1 MIFVGF
7 GFLMVFLK
15 THMWTSVGFNY
26 LIACWVIQLAV
37 ILIPFWRMVMEK
49 HWDYIN
55 TDMGILINA
64 DFCAGAV
71 LITFG
76 VLLGKVS
83 WGQLFFLGTFECF
96 FYCLNLAILEVALRV
111 NDIGGSMGIH
121 TFGAFFGLAAS
132 FWFQPKV
139 GIENAQGRC
148 GGGYNSQTLAMIGTL
163 FLFMFWPSFNSA
175 MLTGVLQQRGVVNT
189 YIAISASCLTSC
201 FVATI
206 IKGKFDMEV
215 MLNSTL
221 AGGVAIGA
229 CCDMITYGVYS
240 FLIGMIAGTISCL
253 GYLKANASAQSTI
266 KLHDTCGVQFLHGWP
281 GVLGGICSSICA
293 AAIPYF
299 ENDNGMAIQ
308 SLFPLVKASGCTDAD
323 TLYTCRT
330 AHEQA
335 AFQIAA
341 LGVTLGIAILS
352 GILFG
357 WIASRIP
364 FPENFFDDSVNFE
377 HVDFNDDIAKYSV
390 ENHQHVLDTDRNK
403 VAAAE

>member
-26 LIACWVIQLAV
+26 LIACWVIQLAI

-76 VLLGKVS
+76 VILGKVS

-139 GIENAQGRC
+139 GIENA
-148 GGGYNSQTLAMIGTL
+148 
-163 FLFMFWPSFNSA
+163 
-175 MLTGVLQQRGVVNT
+175 
-189 YIAISASCLTSC
+189 
-201 FVATI
+201 
-206 IKGKFDMEV
+206 
-215 MLNSTL
+215 
-221 AGGVAIGA
+221 
-229 CCDMITYGVYS
+229 
-240 FLIGMIAGTISCL
+240 
-253 GYLKANASAQSTI
+253 
-266 KLHDTCGVQFLHGWP
+266 
-281 GVLGGICSSICA
+281 
-293 AAIPYF
+293 
-299 ENDNGMAIQ
+299 
-308 SLFPLVKASGCTDAD
+308 
-323 TLYTCRT
+323 
-330 AHEQA
+330 
-335 AFQIAA
+335 
-341 LGVTLGIAILS
+341 
-352 GILFG
+352 
-357 WIASRIP
+357 
-364 FPENFFDDSVNFE
+364 
-377 HVDFNDDIAKYSV
+377 
-390 ENHQHVLDTDRNK
+390 
-403 VAAAE
+403 